1 MRSEGR
7 GDMKKYSK
15 ETIVGIFV
23 TAGLVCVGY
32 MAVKLGNV
40 SFFREDPN
48 VLYARFSSVSGLKVG
63 SPIEI
68 FGIQVGNVQKIEM
81 DSEKEMALVQI
92 GIKKGVKV
100 YEDAI
105 ASIKTAGLI
114 GDTFIKVDPGGSGDL
129 LKPGGMITDT
139 LPAVDLGDLIGRYA
153 FGGVKEDF
161 QEKKEKK
168 K

>member
-1 MRSEGR
+1 
-7 GDMKKYSK
+7 MKKYSM

-23 TAGLVCVGY
+23 AAGLVCVGY
-32 MAVKLGNV
+32 MAIKLGNV
-40 SFFREDPN
+40 SFFAEDPQ
-48 VLYARFSSVSGLKVG
+48 VLYARFTSVSGLKVG

-68 FGIQVGNVQKIEM
+68 FGIQVGNVQKIEI
-81 DSEKEMALVQI
+81 DTEKEMALVQM
-92 GIKKGVKV
+92 GIKKGIKV
-100 YEDAI
+100 YEDAS

-129 LKPGGMITDT
+129 LKPGGVITET

-153 FGGVKEDF
+153 FGGVKEDS

>member
-7 GDMKKYSK
+7 GDMKKYSM

-23 TAGLVCVGY
+23 AVGLVCVGY
-32 MAVKLGNV
+32 MVIKLGKF
-40 SFFREDPN
+40 SFFAEEPL

-68 FGIQVGNVQKIEM
+68 YGIQVGSVQRIEI
-81 DSEKEMALVQI
+81 DPEKEMALVQM
-92 GIKKGVKV
+92 GLKKGIKV
-100 YEDAI
+100 YEDAS

-114 GDTFIKVDPGGSGDL
+114 GDKFIKIDSGGSGDL
-129 LKPGGMITDT
+129 LKPGGVITET
-139 LPAVDLGDLIGRYA
+139 LPAFDLGDLIGKYA
-153 FGGVKEDF
+153 FGDIKAGP
-161 QEKKEKK
+161 QENKEKK

>member
-1 MRSEGR
+1 
-7 GDMKKYSK
+7 MKKYSM

-23 TAGLVCVGY
+23 AAGLVCVGY
-32 MAVKLGNV
+32 MAIKLGNV
-40 SFFREDPN
+40 SFFAEDPQ
-48 VLYARFSSVSGLKVG
+48 VLYARFTSVSGLKVG

-68 FGIQVGNVQKIEM
+68 FGIQVGNVQKIEI
-81 DSEKEMALVQI
+81 DTEKEMALVQI
-92 GIKKGVKV
+92 GIKNGVKV
-100 YEDAI
+100 YEDAS

-129 LKPGGMITDT
+129 LKPGGVITET

-153 FGGVKEDF
+153 FGGVKEDS

>member
-1 MRSEGR
+1 
-7 GDMKKYSK
+7 MKKYSM

-23 TAGLVCVGY
+23 AAGLLCVGY
-32 MAVKLGNV
+32 MAIKLGNV
-40 SFFREDPN
+40 SLFAEDPH

-63 SPIEI
+63 SPVEV
-68 FGIQVGNVQKIEM
+68 FGIRVGNVQKIEI
-81 DSEKEMALVQI
+81 DPEKEMALVQM
-92 GIKKGVKV
+92 GIKKGIKV
-100 YEDAI
+100 YEDAR

-114 GDTFIKVDPGGSGDL
+114 GDKFIKVDPGGSGDL
-129 LKPGGMITDT
+129 LKPGMVIIET

-153 FGGVKEDF
+153 FGGVKEDS

>member
-1 MRSEGR
+1 
-7 GDMKKYSK
+7 MKKYSM

-23 TAGLVCVGY
+23 AAGLLCVGY

-40 SFFREDPN
+40 SFFGEDPH

-63 SPIEI
+63 SPVEI
-68 FGIQVGNVQKIEM
+68 FGIEVGNVQKIEM
-81 DSEKEMALVQI
+81 DAEKEMALVQI
-92 GIKKGVKV
+92 GIRKGIKV
-100 YEDAI
+100 YEDAS

-114 GDTFIKVDPGGSGDL
+114 GDKFIKVDPGGSGDL
-129 LKPGGMITDT
+129 LKPGGVITET

-153 FGGVKEDF
+153 FGGVKEES